1 MTDKTF
7 VTTKGEE
14 LNYDM
19 TLIRLMQRMTA
30 LEKQLET
37 HQNVLK
43 TILQQLDRAS

>member
-37 HQNVLK
+37 QHNVLK
-43 TILQQLDRAS
+43 IVLQQLDK